1 MLHAVCSRTSYARLA
16 ARSRTKAAQNPGTL
30 LSDIDPSAPLLP
42 TIALAIGDPAGIS
55 PELTAKVLAL
65 PEVRAVARIV
75 VVGDRR
81 VLESGADVADVKLDI
96 DVRMEASGL
105 DAGARPVLIDLGN
118 LDPSRVKKGV
128 ATKTGGRFALE
139 NFRRCLELAAAG
151 RADAVC
157 FTPFNK
163 AAMRSA
169 HPGYDDEIGYSL
181 EVLGLAG
188 PASEFNILEG
198 LWNARVTSHVPL
210 AGVASLITRD
220 AVRDA
225 IRLTDKSLRDTGL
238 STPRIAVAALNP
250 HAGDG
255 GAFGRE
261 EIEIIAPAVEQARR
275 DGVDADGPFPSDTVF
290 VRARSGAYDAVV
302 TMYHDQGQIAMKLM
316 GFDRGVTL
324 LGGFP
329 FPICTAA
336 HGTAYEIAGQ
346 GVANVGAMRA
356 AMLLAANLAA
366 ARPHRQS
373 GRAAFAA

>member
-1 MLHAVCSRTSYARLA
+1 M
-16 ARSRTKAAQNPGTL
+16 PG
-30 LSDIDPSAPLLP
+30 IEPSAPSPP

-65 PEVRAVARIV
+65 PEVRASARIV
-75 VVGDRR
+75 VIGDRR
-81 VLESGADVADVKLDI
+81 VLESGAEVAGVELDI
-96 DVRMEASGL
+96 DVCAQTGDL
-105 DAGARPVLIDLGN
+105 DAGVRPVLVDLGN
-118 LDPSRVKKGV
+118 LDPLLVENGA
-128 ATKTGGRFALE
+128 ATKTGGKFALE

-169 HPGYDDEIGYSL
+169 HPGYEDEIGYSL

-188 PASEFNILEG
+188 PASEFNILDG

-210 AGVASLITRD
+210 AGVAALITRD
-220 AVRDA
+220 AVLNA
-225 IRLTDKSLRDTGL
+225 IRLTDKSLRDAGL
-238 STPRIAVAALNP
+238 STPRIAVSALNP
-250 HAGDG
+250 HSGDG
-255 GAFGRE
+255 GTFGRE
-261 EIEIIAPAVEQARR
+261 EIELITPAVEQARR
-275 DGVDADGPFPSDTVF
+275 DGIDASGPFPSDTVF

-302 TMYHDQGQIAMKLM
+302 TMYHDQGQIAMKLL

-336 HGTAYEIAGQ
+336 HGTAYEIAGK
-346 GVANVGAMRA
+346 GMANVGAMRA
-356 AMLLAANLAA
+356 AMLLAANMTA
-366 ARPHRQS
+366 ARPQRQS
-373 GRAAFAA
+373 GSAAFAA